1 MGPLVPRLQMGVL
14 YPTLM
19 RDDHGTRS
27 ECQLAEKNLSAL
39 KKPPSVPLLF
49 IVNPKR
55 TSLVFIALVLGEN
68 LAGTVGVTGL
78 SLP

>member
-1 MGPLVPRLQMGVL
+1 MFPSVPRLQMGVL

-19 RDDHGTRS
+19 RDENLALLER
-27 ECQLAEKNLSAL
+27 QLARKDLISL
-39 KKPPSVPLLF
+39 KKPASVPLLCTA
-49 IVNPKR
+49 NPKR
-55 TSLVFIALVLGEN
+55 TSLIFITLVRGEN